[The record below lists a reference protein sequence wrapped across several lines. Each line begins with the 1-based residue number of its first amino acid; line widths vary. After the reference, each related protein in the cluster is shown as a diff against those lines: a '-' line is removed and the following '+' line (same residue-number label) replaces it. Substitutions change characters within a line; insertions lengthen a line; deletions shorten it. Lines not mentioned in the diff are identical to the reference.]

1 MRTRMAL
8 PFVGVSVFVS
18 DRMFPFLD
26 NPLVI
31 VGLSFLLGVAMT
43 FAVRRFAWK
52 HEFVA
57 KPKSDRWHKRPTA
70 MLGGTAIFLTTLAVF
85 VFFVPQTRE
94 SWVVFGAGSFLF
106 LVGLIDDILS
116 IRPYQ
121 KLIGQLIGTGALIA
135 FGFKLPITGY
145 DVIDI
150 WITVF
155 WVIGITNA
163 INLLD
168 NMDGLAA
175 GIASIASVSLA
186 LSFAVNGQTNELLFV
201 CAFIGALLGFLVFN
215 FNPASIF
222 MGDCGSMFVGF
233 LLSSSV
239 LMNQTGGRSRG
250 IFPILAVPVLILFVP
265 IFDTTFVT
273 ILRKLWG
280 RKASQGGRDHTSHR
294 LVALG
299 LSERAAV
306 LMLYAFAVA
315 AGALSLFIVR
325 LEVTQSLAVIVLF
338 SIILVIIG
346 VYLSK
351 VKVYEGK
358 QEDIAVK
365 NNAAF
370 GFLINVTHKRRI
382 FEVFLDA
389 FLITLSYYAA
399 FVIVFGSFEN
409 TQNWDLFLRSLPI
422 LILFKLGAFLT
433 VGVYRGLWRYT
444 SISDIITFAKGVVLG
459 STLSVLA
466 ILLLYRF
473 QFYSRTVFVLDGILL
488 LAAIVGSRMMFRLIR
503 QAIPLPMSGEG
514 RRVLIYGAGD
524 GGEMILRELRNN
536 PDLNL
541 LPVAF
546 VDDDVLKS
554 DMFIHGLKVYPGK
567 GSIAEIC
574 RKNEIADVLISTGKI
589 SNERLKELREIC
601 RESDVSL
608 KRAKISIGP
617 VDFE

>member
-1 MRTRMAL
+1 ML
-8 PFVGVSVFVS
+8 EILSNPFA
-18 DRMFPFLD
+18 
-26 NPLVI
+26 I
-31 VGLSFLLGVAMT
+31 VGLSFLLGMLMT
-43 FAVRRFAWK
+43 LAVRRFARK
-52 HEFVA
+52 HDFVA

-70 MLGGTAIFLTTLAVF
+70 MLGGTAIFLTTLVIF
-85 VFFVPQTRE
+85 LFFIPHTRE
-94 SWVVFGAGSFLF
+94 SWVVFGGSTFLF
-106 LVGLIDDILS
+106 LVGLVDDIIS
-116 IRPYQ
+116 VRPYQ
-121 KLIGQLIGTGALIA
+121 KLIGQLIGTGVLIA
-135 FGFKLPITGY
+135 FGFTIPLTGY

-155 WVIGITNA
+155 WIIGITNA

-175 GIASIASVSLA
+175 GIAAIASVSLA
-186 LSFAVNGQTNELLFV
+186 LSFAVNGQTTELLFI
-201 CAFIGALLGFLVFN
+201 CAFIGALLGFLAFN

-239 LMNQTGGRSRG
+239 LMGQTGGRSRG
-250 IFPILAVPVLILFVP
+250 IVPILAVPVLILFVP

-306 LMLYAFAVA
+306 LMLYAFAIG
-315 AGALSLFIVR
+315 AGGLSLVIGR
-325 LEVTQSLAVIVLF
+325 LELTESLAVIGVF
-338 SIILVIIG
+338 SVILVIIG

-351 VKVYEGK
+351 VKVYEGE
-358 QEDIAVK
+358 QEEVAVQ

-370 GFLINVTHKRRI
+370 AFLINVSYKRRI

-399 FVIVFGSFEN
+399 FVIVFGSFEH
-409 TQNWDLFLRSLPI
+409 TANWDLFVRSLPI
-422 LILFKLGAFLT
+422 LVLFKLASFLI

-444 SISDIITFAKGVVLG
+444 SIGDVITFAKGVALG

-466 ILLLYRF
+466 LLLLYRF
-473 QFYSRTVFVLDGILL
+473 EFYSRAVFIFDAILL
-488 LAAIVGSRMMFRLIR
+488 LGALVGSRMMFRLIR
-503 QAIPLPMSGEG
+503 QAIPLPMEGEG

-524 GGEMILRELRNN
+524 GGEMVLRELRNN
-536 PDLNL
+536 PKWNL

-546 VDDDVLKS
+546 VDDDEQKADKMLS
-554 DMFIHGLKVYPGK
+554 GLKVYSGNASIADICREK
-567 GSIAEIC
+567 QIAEI
-574 RKNEIADVLISTGKI
+574 LISTKKI
-589 SNERLKELREIC
+589 STERLKQLREIG
-601 RESDVSL
+601 RENNISL
-608 KRAKISIGP
+608 RRAQLSIEP